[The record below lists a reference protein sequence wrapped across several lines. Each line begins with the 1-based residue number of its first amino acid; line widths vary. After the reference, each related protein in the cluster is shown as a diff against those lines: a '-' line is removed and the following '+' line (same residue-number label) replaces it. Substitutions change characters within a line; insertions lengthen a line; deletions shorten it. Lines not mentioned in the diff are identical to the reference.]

1 MLFAEPDE
9 VKEDGSGG
17 LEGGDVGE
25 GILWKDQHSR
35 ALPEQQVFH
44 FVLIFDKLSMNS
56 RFAGENRYQN
66 TIGAAFGARE
76 VSI

>member
-1 MLFAEPDE
+1 MQSSQRQHNIINRPHRKILNMLFAEPDE

-35 ALPEQQVFH
+35 ALPEQ
-44 FVLIFDKLSMNS
+44 
-56 RFAGENRYQN
+56 
-66 TIGAAFGARE
+66 
-76 VSI
+76 